1 MHGNGLYLFDQKDFY
16 ANATEPTATKQLWEG
31 VAAGRAASSRL
42 DSDSSVVLEPEVAIF
57 TDDASA
63 LHWTV
68 SSGAHHG
75 TEDQRPDPNVA
86 WPAAGKTPPQ
96 ALRFWRSQTILN
108 TELLHHRSA
117 VLEPAARDRPV
128 SRFGH
133 ARRASQA
140 LHAQRPARSAAVHQT
155 RGYPCRLHSA
165 AVNPHGRL
173 VR

>member
-31 VAAGRAASSRL
+31 VAADRSASSRL
-42 DSDSSVVLEPEVAIF
+42 DTGSSVVLEPEVAIF

-96 ALRFWRSQTILN
+96 ALRLAFADNSK
-108 TELLHHRSA
+108 HG
-117 VLEPAARDRPV
+117 AAAPQIRCPGT
-128 SRFGH
+128 SC
-133 ARRASQA
+133 S
-140 LHAQRPARSAAVHQT
+140 
-155 RGYPCRLHSA
+155 
-165 AVNPHGRL
+165 
-173 VR
+173 

>member
-16 ANATEPTATKQLWEG
+16 ANATEPAATKQLWEG
-31 VAAGRAASSRL
+31 VAADRAASSRL
-42 DSDSSVVLEPEVAIF
+42 DAGSSVVLEPEVAVF

-75 TEDQRPDPNVA
+75 TEDQRPEPNVA
-86 WPAAGKTPPQ
+86 WPAAGKCATSGSAFGVRRQ
-96 ALRFWRSQTILN
+96 FSH

-117 VLEPAARDRPV
+117 VLESAARDRPV

-133 ARRASQA
+133 AGRASQA
-140 LHAQRPARSAAVHQT
+140 LHAQ
-155 RGYPCRLHSA
+155 
-165 AVNPHGRL
+165 
-173 VR
+173 

>member
-16 ANATEPTATKQLWEG
+16 ANATEPAATKQLWEG
-31 VAAGRAASSRL
+31 FAADRAASSRL
-42 DSDSSVVLEPEVAIF
+42 DAGSSVVLEPEVAVF

-86 WPAAGKTPPQ
+86 WPAAGKCATSGV
-96 ALRFWRSQTILN
+96 WRSQTIQN
-108 TELLHHRSA
+108 TELLHHRPA
-117 VLEPAARDRPV
+117 VLESAARDRPV

-133 ARRASQA
+133 AGRASQA
-140 LHAQRPARSAAVHQT
+140 LHAQ
-155 RGYPCRLHSA
+155 
-165 AVNPHGRL
+165 
-173 VR
+173 